1 MQEMAWMRYTLM
13 WAERGIS
20 WLFFNI
26 VPTDIDAFV
35 PPLQELEELLLVKVG
50 VLGHTAASSSSLV
63 VKRRP
68 SSVLFEVGKKWKS
81 LGVRSGL

>member
-1 MQEMAWMRYTLM
+1 M

-20 WLFFNI
+20 RLFFNI

-35 PPLQELEELLLVKVG
+35 PPYHELQEPLLGKVG
-50 VLGHTAASSSSLV
+50 VLNRTIASASSLV
-63 VKRRP
+63 VKRRTLN
-68 SSVLFEVGKKWKS
+68 VLFKVGMNWKS